1 MNHIRSSS
9 TAETCA
15 QTYSFLPCTTTALG
29 NLFLVLAYGFL
40 NYKVRVTFLTAGS
53 DLLLETI
60 GPGYAGGHGHV
71 VTLLLPMLGALPD
84 ALLVLASGL
93 SGSGEKAQNQVLVG
107 MGLLAGSTIF
117 LLTVVWGTCVFAGKC
132 DIGPN
137 GVAIDSKDTKG
148 WFRFTGSGISTDN
161 ETSWTARIM
170 AICVIPFAIAL
181 FPKMLRIQPG
191 HRLPILLA
199 TIISFLLAL
208 SYCLFQIYLPWIQ
221 RRRLAFAKHRH
232 VISGILQHAQMQA
245 LGHLLNDD
253 GTPNE
258 NVIRKLFYKI
268 DNDDN
273 RDLSRAELHALII
286 GINFEELDFDKNDA
300 VDKIMDD
307 FDTSGNDTID
317 EGEFVEGMKIW
328 LNEAKRKV
336 QASGAYT
343 NKFINDYHERTREE
357 HDQLA
362 VSDEEVEPVENPGRM
377 IVKAMGLMLVGAAI
391 PAAFADPLVDA
402 IYSLSKATH
411 VSSFFVSFVV
421 LPLVNN
427 SSEVVSA
434 VRSMRKKR
442 RRSASLA
449 LSEVYCV
456 VTVNNLMCLGMF
468 LALVYAR
475 DITWDFSSELLIILL
490 VCVVMGLFTSFRT
503 NFPLWTCL
511 VAYSLYPLSLVLV
524 HILDSVFH
532 WS

>member
-1 MNHIRSSS
+1 MV
-9 TAETCA
+9 
-15 QTYSFLPCTTTALG
+15 LPLIQKTLKG
-29 NLFLVLAYGFL
+29 GSVLL
-40 NYKVRVTFLTAGS
+40 
-53 DLLLETI
+53 
-60 GPGYAGGHGHV
+60 
-71 VTLLLPMLGALPD
+71 
-84 ALLVLASGL
+84 
-93 SGSGEKAQNQVLVG
+93 
-107 MGLLAGSTIF
+107 
-117 LLTVVWGTCVFAGKC
+117 
-132 DIGPN
+132 
-137 GVAIDSKDTKG
+137 
-148 WFRFTGSGISTDN
+148 
-161 ETSWTARIM
+161 
-170 AICVIPFAIAL
+170 
-181 FPKMLRIQPG
+181 
-191 HRLPILLA
+191 
-199 TIISFLLAL
+199 
-208 SYCLFQIYLPWIQ
+208 IYLPWIQ

-273 RDLSRAELHALII
+273 HDLSRAELHALII

-377 IVKAMGLMLVGAAI
+377 IVKAVGLMLVGAAI

-449 LSEVYCV
+449 LSEVPHLHHEI
-456 VTVNNLMCLGMF
+456 TMMH
-468 LALVYAR
+468 AR
-475 DITWDFSSELLIILL
+475 
-490 VCVVMGLFTSFRT
+490 MQ
-503 NFPLWTCL
+503 PL
-511 VAYSLYPLSLVLV
+511 
-524 HILDSVFH
+524 
-532 WS
+532 

>member
-1 MNHIRSSS
+1 M
-9 TAETCA
+9 
-15 QTYSFLPCTTTALG
+15 
-29 NLFLVLAYGFL
+29 
-40 NYKVRVTFLTAGS
+40 
-53 DLLLETI
+53 
-60 GPGYAGGHGHV
+60 
-71 VTLLLPMLGALPD
+71 TLD
-84 ALLVLASGL
+84 A
-93 SGSGEKAQNQVLVG
+93 
-107 MGLLAGSTIF
+107 TIF
-117 LLTVVWGTCVFAGKC
+117 
-132 DIGPN
+132 PN
-137 GVAIDSKDTKG
+137 KERMSRLIKE
-148 WFRFTGSGISTDN
+148 N
-161 ETSWTARIM
+161 
-170 AICVIPFAIAL
+170 PAIAFQAIL
-181 FPKMLRIQPG
+181 ISKVKDQ
-191 HRLPILLA
+191 HRR
-199 TIISFLLAL
+199 FAL
-208 SYCLFQIYLPWIQ
+208 TSEKEMHFQQAVL
-221 RRRLAFAKHRH
+221 
-232 VISGILQHAQMQA
+232 ILQ
-245 LGHLLNDD
+245 
-253 GTPNE
+253 
-258 NVIRKLFYKI
+258 
-268 DNDDN
+268 
-273 RDLSRAELHALII
+273 
-286 GINFEELDFDKNDA
+286 
-300 VDKIMDD
+300 
-307 FDTSGNDTID
+307 
-317 EGEFVEGMKIW
+317 
-328 LNEAKRKV
+328 
-336 QASGAYT
+336 
-343 NKFINDYHERTREE
+343 RTREE

-377 IVKAMGLMLVGAAI
+377 IVKAVGLMLVGAAI

>member
-1 MNHIRSSS
+1 MNS
-9 TAETCA
+9 TAEICV

-29 NLFLVLAYGFL
+29 NLFLVLTYGFL
-40 NYKVRVTFLTAGS
+40 NYKVRVSFLTAGS

-60 GPGYAGGHGHV
+60 GPGYVGHSHV

-93 SGSGEKAQNQVLVG
+93 SGSREKAQNQVLIG

-117 LLTVVWGTCVFAGKC
+117 LLTFVWGTCVFAGKC
-132 DIGPN
+132 DVGEN
-137 GVAIDSKDTKG
+137 GVAIDATDTKG
-148 WFRFTGSGISTDN
+148 WFSFTGSGISTDV

-181 FPKMLRIQPG
+181 FPKMLRTQPG
-191 HRLPILLA
+191 HRLSILLA
-199 TIISFLLAL
+199 AIVSFLLAL
-208 SYCLFQIYLPWIQ
+208 SYCLFQIFLTWIQ
-221 RRRLAFAKHRH
+221 RRRLAFAKQKH
-232 VISGILQHAQMQA
+232 VISGILEHAQRQA
-245 LGHLLNDD
+245 LGRLLNDD

-258 NVIRKLFYKI
+258 NVIRKLFHKI
-268 DNDDN
+268 NNDDSRN
-273 RDLSRAELHALII
+273 LSRAELHALII
-286 GINFEELDFDKNDA
+286 GINFEEIDFDMNDA

-307 FDTSGNDTID
+307 FNTSGNDTIEED
-317 EGEFVEGMKIW
+317 EFVAGMKKW

-336 QASGAYT
+336 APSGAYS
-343 NKFINDYHERTREE
+343 NKFVNDYHERTREE
-357 HDQLA
+357 HDQL
-362 VSDEEVEPVENPGRM
+362 VDRSDEVVESVENPRRR
-377 IVKAMGLMLVGAAI
+377 IVKAVGLMLVGTAI

-434 VRSMRKKR
+434 VRSMRKKKQR
-442 RRSASLA
+442 NASLT

-456 VTVNNLMCLGMF
+456 VIVNNLMCLGMF

-511 VAYSLYPLSLVLV
+511 VAYSLYPLSLVVV

>member
-1 MNHIRSSS
+1 MNMMYSS
-9 TAETCA
+9 
-15 QTYSFLPCTTTALG
+15 
-29 NLFLVLAYGFL
+29 V
-40 NYKVRVTFLTAGS
+40 
-53 DLLLETI
+53 
-60 GPGYAGGHGHV
+60 
-71 VTLLLPMLGALPD
+71 PM
-84 ALLVLASGL
+84 
-93 SGSGEKAQNQVLVG
+93 
-107 MGLLAGSTIF
+107 
-117 LLTVVWGTCVFAGKC
+117 
-132 DIGPN
+132 
-137 GVAIDSKDTKG
+137 
-148 WFRFTGSGISTDN
+148 
-161 ETSWTARIM
+161 
-170 AICVIPFAIAL
+170 
-181 FPKMLRIQPG
+181 
-191 HRLPILLA
+191 
-199 TIISFLLAL
+199 
-208 SYCLFQIYLPWIQ
+208 
-221 RRRLAFAKHRH
+221 RR
-232 VISGILQHAQMQA
+232 
-245 LGHLLNDD
+245 
-253 GTPNE
+253 
-258 NVIRKLFYKI
+258 LFYKI
-268 DNDDN
+268 DNDGS

-286 GINFEELDFDKNDA
+286 GINFEEIDFDKNDV

-307 FDTSGNDTID
+307 FDTSGNDTVD
-317 EGEFVEGMKIW
+317 EEEFLAGMKIW
-328 LNEAKRKV
+328 INEAKRKV
-336 QASGAYT
+336 QASGAYA
-343 NKFINDYHERTREE
+343 NKFINDYHEGEEAVGGPPRTREE

-377 IVKAMGLMLVGAAI
+377 IVKAVGLMLVGAAI

-434 VRSMRKKR
+434 VRSMRKKK

-490 VCVVMGLFTSFRT
+490 VCIVMGLFTSFRT

-511 VAYSLYPLSLVLV
+511 VAYLLYPLSLVLV

>member
-199 TIISFLLAL
+199 TIISFFLAL

-273 RDLSRAELHALII
+273 HDLSRAELHALII

-377 IVKAMGLMLVGAAI
+377 IVKAVGLMLVGAAI

-449 LSEVYCV
+449 LSEVPH
-456 VTVNNLMCLGMF
+456 L
-468 LALVYAR
+468 
-475 DITWDFSSELLIILL
+475 
-490 VCVVMGLFTSFRT
+490 
-503 NFPLWTCL
+503 
-511 VAYSLYPLSLVLV
+511 
-524 HILDSVFH
+524 H
-532 WS
+532 